1 MNKSNMTRL
10 KPPQRAQGLTMSA
23 DENCKG
29 LRYRFGN
36 SLVTIL
42 LVQLLVA
49 IPVILDVP
57 IARQVVVFAYLTFA
71 PGIVIVR
78 LLGLDELET
87 LEKILFYVGFSIA
100 FLMFAGLL
108 VNDVLPPFG
117 ISEPLSL
124 VPLMAISD
132 GFILLG
138 TALTPSRNQ
147 NPRKQDFLNRRLIPT
162 MLLLMVLPILSIV
175 GTQYVN
181 FFGNNL
187 VLLFMLVVI
196 SLLFVIGILSQKLLP
211 QRLYFLAVLMIGISL
226 LFHYSLISTYI
237 TGNDIHQEY
246 YILGITEKAAHWSSS
261 IPYFW
266 DETYGRLNSML
277 SITILPT
284 FYSNLSNMDSTAIF
298 KIIFPIIFAFV
309 PLGLYQIWQRFLGK
323 KYAFISA
330 FMFMA
335 QFTFYGEM
343 PQLARQMVGEL
354 FFVLLILVI
363 LNEKIKP
370 LAKASAF
377 MIFGFALIT
386 SHYALAEIFLF
397 FVCGTLIAFF
407 VTKRRSNNITV
418 TVVAFFCIA
427 MFLWYVYTSNS
438 SVFTSFVTF
447 GNNLYNQLNEF
458 LNPSSRGE
466 TVLRGLGLEAS
477 PSILNTISRIFAYI
491 TEALI
496 VVGFVGF
503 VARLRTKRTKVHV
516 QKEYM
521 VLTLLAVSLL
531 VALIL
536 VPGLANTLNIERF
549 YHILLFFLAPLC
561 VIGADTVVSA
571 ITKAKVELKVSILLL
586 VVLVPYFLFQTGFVY
601 EVAKTESYSVPLSS
615 YRMGVSSYVYGVPY
629 WADVESAKFL
639 AGVIGSSTPR
649 IYTDRISL
657 LIVLTSYGMIYRG
670 NMEPLSNVTQ
680 IAPTGFV
687 YLSRV
692 NVIDNLVLGADA
704 WNTTSVLELN
714 RTNTIYSN
722 GESEILQNSG

>member
-1 MNKSNMTRL
+1 MRK
-10 KPPQRAQGLTMSA
+10 GLTMNV
-23 DENCKG
+23 DENGSTTHCG
-29 LRYRFGN
+29 LYN
-36 SLVTIL
+36 SLTIAL
-42 LVQLLVA
+42 FVQLAVSIL
-49 IPVILDVP
+49 VILDVP
-57 IARQVVVFAYLTFA
+57 VARQVAVFAYLTFV

-78 LLGLDELET
+78 LLRLEELAT
-87 LEKILFYVGFSIA
+87 VEKILFYVGFSIA
-100 FLMFAGLL
+100 FLMLAGFLA
-108 VNDVLPPFG
+108 NEVLPLFS

-124 VPLMAISD
+124 VPLMTIAD
-132 GFILLG
+132 GFVLVGIG
-138 TALTPSRNQ
+138 LTPSRNQ
-147 NPRKQDFLNRRLIPT
+147 NPREQDFLNRRLIPT

-181 FFGNNL
+181 FFGDNL
-187 VLLFMLVVI
+187 FLLFMLIAI
-196 SLLFVIGILSQKLLP
+196 SLLFVIGVLSQKLLP

-226 LFHYSLISTYI
+226 LFHYSLISSYI
-237 TGNDIHQEY
+237 KGNDIHLEY
-246 YILGITEKAAHWSSS
+246 YVGGITEKAAHWSSS

-266 DETYGRLNSML
+266 DEGYGRLNSML
-277 SITILPT
+277 SVTILPT
-284 FYSNLSNMDSTAIF
+284 FYSKLSNMDSTAVF
-298 KIIFPIIFAFV
+298 KVIFPIIFAFV
-309 PLGLYQIWQRFLGK
+309 PLGLYQVWQKFFGK
-323 KYAFISA
+323 KYAFLSA

-370 LAKASAF
+370 LSKSLAF
-377 MIFGFALIT
+377 VIFALALIT

-397 FVCGTLIAFF
+397 FVSGSLIAFL
-407 VTKRRSNNITV
+407 VTKRRSNKITV
-418 TVVAFFCIA
+418 KIVVFFCVA

-438 SVFTSFVTF
+438 SVFNSFVTF
-447 GNNLYNQLNEF
+447 GNDLYDRLGEF
-458 LNPSSRGE
+458 FNPSSRGE
-466 TVLRGLGLEAS
+466 TVLRGLGLEAP

-496 VVGFVGF
+496 VVGFVDF
-503 VARLRTKRTKVHV
+503 VARLLTKRTKVHI
-516 QKEYM
+516 QKEYI

-561 VIGADTVVSA
+561 VIGGDRVVSV

-615 YRMGVSSYVYGVPY
+615 YRMGVASYLYGIPY
-629 WADVESAKFL
+629 WADVTSAEFL
-639 AGVIGSSTPR
+639 SKTVHTTPL
-649 IYTDRISL
+649 IYADVFSL
-657 LIVLTSYGMIYRG
+657 LYTLTSYGMTYRG
-670 NMEPLSNVTQ
+670 NMESLSNVTA
-680 IAPTGFV
+680 IVPFGLV

-692 NVIDNLVLGADA
+692 NIIENLVMGAAA
-704 WNTTSVLELN
+704 WNTTSILDVN
-714 RTNTIYSN
+714 RMNSLYSN
-722 GESEILQNSG
+722 GESEIVQMSP